1 MFQESEKTLTNID
14 PARFSA
20 IVLVHGHQSR
30 TVNDVLRSHGFEV
43 SSPKDVATAE
53 ELCAR
58 TRFDLAV
65 YDQDVEGALDLARDG
80 ALSSKP
86 RVSVGLIREERSLRV
101 PGLRVHFVL
110 HKPFTRDFFVKTI
123 RAAHG
128 PIAADRRANLRH
140 QVSLEAETYIL
151 HHGELRSLE
160 RVKVVNLSQTGLCLQ
175 ASEMLPQG
183 SQVELT
189 FTLPR
194 NSVTVQLGGNVVWA
208 HSSGRAGVKFSEL
221 SEAERHKLE
230 QWSGSFLPELVRT

>member
-1 MFQESEKTLTNID
+1 
-14 PARFSA
+14 
-20 IVLVHGHQSR
+20 
-30 TVNDVLRSHGFEV
+30 
-43 SSPKDVATAE
+43 
-53 ELCAR
+53 
-58 TRFDLAV
+58 
-65 YDQDVEGALDLARDG
+65 
-80 ALSSKP
+80 
-86 RVSVGLIREERSLRV
+86 
-101 PGLRVHFVL
+101 
-110 HKPFTRDFFVKTI
+110 
-123 RAAHG
+123 
-128 PIAADRRANLRH
+128 
-140 QVSLEAETYIL
+140 LEAETYIL

-230 QWSGSFLPELVRT
+230 QWSGSFLPEPVRT